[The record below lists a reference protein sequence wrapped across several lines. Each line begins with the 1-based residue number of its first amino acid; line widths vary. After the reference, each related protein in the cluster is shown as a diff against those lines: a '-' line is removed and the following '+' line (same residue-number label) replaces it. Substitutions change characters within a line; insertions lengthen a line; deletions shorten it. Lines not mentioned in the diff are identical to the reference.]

1 MAKPHVR
8 ILPRSR
14 GTFRECVGPGSE
26 EGKCAPSR
34 QSTADE
40 LIRKCIRKWRSG
52 AASGAEKAIQCC
64 GVRRQWCYQRKTLH
78 CSPHSREVVKNLRS
92 RSFGGVKLKGD
103 RRRGPVRSPCG
114 VGGCILAKFCATNV
128 QSATASDRGEW
139 RLSLRGGRGETRC
152 VGIVRGPT
160 RRRPYNRGAIITA
173 KHKKKLCTLD
183 FFPSLHPLICQL
195 CPVPVRLASGWF
207 KAADRRAHGNPENG
221 FCVQWPSA
229 I

>member
-1 MAKPHVR
+1 MTEVSRPLRKTIVR
-8 ILPRSR
+8 ILLRSKDLSR
-14 GTFRECVGPGSE
+14 MSRAGIGGGE
-26 EGKCAPSR
+26 CAPSR
-34 QSTADE
+34 QSTDGQV
-40 LIRKCIRKWRSG
+40 IRKCIGEWRLC

-114 VGGCILAKFCATNV
+114 GGGCILAKFCATNV

-183 FFPSLHPLICQL
+183 FFPSVYPLILHL
-195 CPVPVRLASGWF
+195 CPLPVRLASRWV
-207 KAADRRAHGNPENG
+207 KAAYRRAAREP
-221 FCVQWPSA
+221 
-229 I
+229 

>member
-1 MAKPHVR
+1 MTGALR
-8 ILPRSR
+8 RLRESR
-14 GTFRECVGPGSE
+14 MSEFFSGRKGPFAECLGPGSE
-26 EGKCAPSR
+26 EGRCAPTR

-40 LIRKCIRKWRSG
+40 FIRKCIRKWRLC

-114 VGGCILAKFCATNV
+114 GGGCILAKFCATNV

-183 FFPSLHPLICQL
+183 FFPSVYPLIDHFCHHPQ
-195 CPVPVRLASGWF
+195 RLACGRV
-207 KAADRRAHGNPENG
+207 KAAYRRAVREP
-221 FCVQWPSA
+221 
-229 I
+229 

>member
-1 MAKPHVR
+1 MSEFFSGQR
-8 ILPRSR
+8 
-14 GTFRECVGPGSE
+14 TYRECLGPGSE
-26 EGKCAPSR
+26 EGNAYLLGNPR
-34 QSTADE
+34 TDE
-40 LIRKCIRKWRSG
+40 VIRKCIGEWRSG

-114 VGGCILAKFCATNV
+114 GGGCILAKFCATNV
-128 QSATASDRGEW
+128 LSATASDRGEW

-173 KHKKKLCTLD
+173 KHKKKRCTLD
-183 FFPSLHPLICQL
+183 FFPSVRPVIGHL
-195 CPVPVRLASGWF
+195 CPVPVRLVCGWV
-207 KAADRRAHGNPENG
+207 KAADRRAAREPCERLR
-221 FCVQWPSA
+221 VQWPSA
-229 I
+229 ICPR